1 MDNGF
6 QINIIENGNRTL
18 AESTIASYKQKKDGD
33 DIDNFLSM
41 SATLSRHVELLL
53 SFKLVL

>member
-18 AESTIASYKQKKDGD
+18 AESSIASFKQKKAGA
-33 DIDNFLSM
+33 DIDNFLS
-41 SATLSRHVELLL
+41 STTLKVC
-53 SFKLVL
+53 

>member
-33 DIDNFLSM
+33 G
-41 SATLSRHVELLL
+41 H
-53 SFKLVL
+53 